1 MNHADCRQVEDA
13 CSYQLN
19 RQTELLYLENYFLK
33 KKIYQFYG
41 YSNGAEPKLLIG

>member
-19 RQTELLYLENYFLK
+19 RQTELLYLEKNFK
-33 KKIYQFYG
+33 KEDL
-41 YSNGAEPKLLIG
+41 SVLCV